1 MKQTPQ
7 SANPFGLSTPSVF
20 AVSSPL
26 QVLCAA
32 AVIRQLEIKDYKIV
46 VCYQKGDPRNE
57 QLWAILDCFEMYNR
71 TLMQLNRIN
80 VIFYRFRSKLHLRNR
95 YKRLFIGDFRGYY
108 DFILGSSFVSDG
120 ADIVYLDDGNVTL
133 SLLNNVFTEP
143 MPQIW
148 KTFLNHVASRRNF
161 VLNKNLLT
169 LYGDVHNPKYN
180 ILPLH
185 LEYVTY
191 NYKKSDAQL
200 KGVYIVGTNIDRY
213 CDPLG
218 ISKEMFINKLD
229 DLMSCLR
236 KEYRNETI
244 TYIPHGCDRSEYARE
259 LCQRFGYEFRRPKM
273 MVEMELLDNKCQ
285 PLAIYGFTSSAL
297 FNLKKMFPHT
307 RVVNVLYHS
316 EDNQFF
322 EEYRMI
328 SNYYSQNGIQLVEQE
343 L

>member
-1 MKQTPQ
+1 MKKNLQ
-7 SANPFGLSTPSVF
+7 SSNPFGLWTPSVF

-26 QVLCAA
+26 QVLCAV

-57 QLWAILDCFEMYNR
+57 QLWSILDHFEMYNR
-71 TLMQLNRIN
+71 TLMQLNRTN
-80 VIFYRFRSKLHLRNR
+80 VFFYKFRSKFHHKNK

-108 DFILGSSFVSDG
+108 DFILGSSFVSDS

-133 SLLNNVFTEP
+133 SLFNNVFTEP
-143 MPQIW
+143 MPQVW
-148 KTFLNHVASRRNF
+148 KTFLANVASRRNF
-161 VLNKNLLT
+161 VLNKNFLT
-169 LYGDVHNPKYN
+169 IYGDVHNPKYN

-185 LEYVTY
+185 LEYVTC
-191 NYKKSDAQL
+191 NNEKSDAQL
-200 KGVYIVGTNIDRY
+200 SGVYIVGSNIDRY

-218 ISKEMFINKLD
+218 ISKETFVNKLD
-229 DLMSCLR
+229 ELMSCLR

-244 TYIPHGCDRSEYARE
+244 TYIPHGCDRSEYARK
-259 LCQRFGYEFRRPKM
+259 LCQRTGCEFRRPEM
-273 MVEMELLDNKCQ
+273 MVEMELLGNKSQ

-297 FNLKKMFPHT
+297 FNLKKMYPQT

-322 EEYRMI
+322 EEYRLI
-328 SNYYSQNGIQLVEQE
+328 SNYYSLNGIELVEQE